1 LRSEQEIRERL
12 KLAKKELDIAEQ
24 NQPHNQYDDM
34 DVSELNQIR
43 DTIDSEV
50 TTLEWILEIK
60 YEE

>member
-1 LRSEQEIRERL
+1 MRSEQEIRERL

-24 NQPHNQYDDM
+24 NQPHDQYDDM

-43 DTIDSEV
+43 ESIDSEV

>member
-1 LRSEQEIRERL
+1 MRSEQEIRERL

-60 YEE
+60 YED

>member
-1 LRSEQEIRERL
+1 
-12 KLAKKELDIAEQ
+12 
-24 NQPHNQYDDM
+24 M

>member
-1 LRSEQEIRERL
+1 LKTEKEIRERL
-12 KLAKKELDIAEQ
+12 KLAKKELNIAEQ
-24 NQPHNQYDDM
+24 NQPHDQYDDM

-43 DTIDSEV
+43 ESIDSEV

>member
-1 LRSEQEIRERL
+1 MRSEQEIRERL